1 MMTFRGRIPVPQAA
15 KTTTVSIAAA
25 PHGQEWERRSAD
37 TGLWEQQGR
46 CLDRSEEEEEEKKK
60 KEKKQTEN
68 LMGIERLGRLGE
80 VQKKRWRAE
89 CRLRR

>member
-1 MMTFRGRIPVPQAA
+1 M
-15 KTTTVSIAAA
+15 
-25 PHGQEWERRSAD
+25 
-37 TGLWEQQGR
+37 
-46 CLDRSEEEEEEKKK
+46 DRSEGEEEEKKK